1 MTYIANIAK
10 FRVILTRDCIIF
22 YHTVFVSSIVNQIF
36 SFYQN
41 TIFKIRKH
49 TSEVSNIFSI
59 VRNQISIVRKKLS
72 DNRKIVSGIRKQSSD
87 KSKVISDSS
96 NLFSDLG
103 FCKHKFNVI

>member
-41 TIFKIRKH
+41 TIFKVRKH
-49 TSEVSNIFSI
+49 TYDASNIISI
-59 VRNQISIVRKKLS
+59 VRNQTSDVRKILS
-72 DNRKIVSGIRKQSSD
+72 DNRKIVSEVRKHC
-87 KSKVISDSS
+87 SDSCKIIAES
-96 NLFSDLG
+96 CNMFSDLG
-103 FCKHKFNVI
+103 FCKQKFNVI